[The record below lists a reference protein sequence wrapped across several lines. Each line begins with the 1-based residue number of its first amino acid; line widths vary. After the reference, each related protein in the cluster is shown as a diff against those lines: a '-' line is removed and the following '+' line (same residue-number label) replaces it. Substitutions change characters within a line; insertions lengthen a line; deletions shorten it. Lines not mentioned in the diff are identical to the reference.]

1 MEEMEAMLSELDG
14 TLADPPQVGEL
25 MEQESSSQK
34 VTQRIIQETD
44 DQIEEDDRDEFEDY
58 VIEKAQ
64 AITNLVL
71 TNCAEDREEATAAI
85 QMIKDLIQS
94 QDKVVHGG
102 TLQRLLQA
110 IDTRSSIS
118 QTVVKVLE
126 SQAKI
131 LSARKGPSKNIT
143 NNSTNTAVGSA
154 GLVAMLEN
162 GMKSKG
168 Q

>member
-1 MEEMEAMLSELDG
+1 MLSELDG
-14 TLADPPQVGEL
+14 TLAEPHRPGRL
-25 MEQESSSQK
+25 MEFGSETQR
-34 VTQRIIQETD
+34 VTQKIIAEAD
-44 DQIEEDDRDEFEDY
+44 DQIEEDDRDEFEEY

-64 AITNLVL
+64 ALTELVL
-71 TNCAEDREEATAAI
+71 TNCHEDREEATAAI

-110 IDTRSSIS
+110 IDTRSGIN
-118 QTVVKVLE
+118 QTIVKVLE

-143 NNSTNTAVGSA
+143 NNSTTTAVGSA

-162 GMKSKG
+162 GLKHKG
-168 Q
+168 R

>member
-1 MEEMEAMLSELDG
+1 MEAMLSELDG
-14 TLADPPQVGEL
+14 TLTDPQFEVGS
-25 MEQESSSQK
+25 MMESSKETQR
-34 VTQRIIQETD
+34 VTQKIIQETD
-44 DQIEEDDRDEFEDY
+44 DQIDEDDRDEFEEY

-64 AITNLVL
+64 ALTELVL
-71 TNCAEDREEATAAI
+71 SNCAEDREEATAAI
-85 QMIKDLIQS
+85 NMVKDLIVS

-110 IDTRSSIS
+110 IDTRSGIN
-118 QTVVKVLE
+118 QTIVKVLE

-143 NNSTNTAVGSA
+143 NNSSTSVGSA

-162 GMKSKG
+162 GMKNRV
-168 Q
+168 